1 MTLGML
7 IMKRKTH
14 STLRRRSSSEVH
26 NSSSGFGCQMISY
39 SFHGRRIRVGLIC
52 DYLAIG
58 GQERVILNVLKGMDL
73 SRFEPFVYAFRGGAL
88 AAEVKALGI
97 PLTLGSQKD
106 PLSWVRGWSEEDQR
120 EKTAYRE
127 QLSTALRRDRIDA
140 VLIFAW
146 HDGIEAARHA
156 EVPVLIE
163 RLDGPSLLAKVPD
176 KSAFDKVICQS
187 ATIRASLFERA
198 AEFGLSTDRIEL
210 IYPGIDLE
218 RFDPRRYDKASER
231 SKLGLCRSEIVI
243 GYIGR
248 LNAGKNIELLMR
260 AVAKINTNYL
270 GQSFR
275 LLIMGPDDGALA
287 SLQALQAKHSL
298 LQERVLFVEPHENV
312 APVMAALDVFAITS
326 KSEGIPNV
334 ILEAMAMG
342 LPIVSTDVGS
352 IHEII
357 KRNGVLVLAPV
368 PELVAS
374 CLRDLIKQQQLRN
387 CMARNSLQIS
397 RRFGLRA
404 VIGQYE
410 DLIIDAL
417 MRASLRK

>member
-1 MTLGML
+1 MPKPKTLKLVAARQLNPWMRASLPGEA
-7 IMKRKTH
+7 I
-14 STLRRRSSSEVH
+14 
-26 NSSSGFGCQMISY
+26 
-39 SFHGRRIRVGLIC
+39 HGRRIRVGLIC

-58 GQERVILNVLKGMDL
+58 GQERAILSVLKGMNL
-73 SRFEPFVYAFRGGAL
+73 SCFEPFVYAFRGGAL

-97 PLTLGSQKD
+97 QLTLGSQKD
-106 PLSWVRGWSEEDQR
+106 PLSWIQGWTEEDQR
-120 EKTAYRE
+120 EKIAYRE
-127 QLSTALRRDRIDA
+127 QLSAALRRDRIDA

-146 HDGIEAARHA
+146 PDGIEAARRA

-176 KSAFDKVICQS
+176 KSVFDKVICVS
-187 ATIRASLFERA
+187 ATIRTSLFERA

-218 RFDPRRYDKASER
+218 RFNPRLYDKASER
-231 SKLGLCRSEIVI
+231 SKLGLRRGEIVI

-248 LNAGKNIELLMR
+248 LNAGKNVELLMR

-270 GQSFR
+270 GRSLR

-287 SLQALQAKHSL
+287 SLQALQAKYPL
-298 LQERVLFVEPHENV
+298 LKERVLFVGPHENV

-342 LPIVSTDVGS
+342 LPIVSTNVGS
-352 IHEII
+352 VHEVI
-357 KRNGVLVLAPV
+357 KRNGVLVPAPV

-374 CLRDLIKQQQLRN
+374 CLLDLIKQRQLRK
-387 CMARNSLQIS
+387 CMARNSLQLS
-397 RRFGLRA
+397 RRFELRA
-404 VIGQYE
+404 VIRQYE
-410 DLIIDAL
+410 GLIIDSL
-417 MRASLRK
+417 KRASLRN

>member
-1 MTLGML
+1 MPKPKTLKLTTAKQPDPWMRALLPNAG
-7 IMKRKTH
+7 IHR
-14 STLRRRSSSEVH
+14 
-26 NSSSGFGCQMISY
+26 
-39 SFHGRRIRVGLIC
+39 RRIRVGLIC

-58 GQERVILNVLKGMDL
+58 GQERVILNILKGMDL

-97 PLTLGSQKD
+97 QLTLGSQKD
-106 PLSWVRGWSEEDQR
+106 PLSWVRGWTKEDQH
-120 EKTAYRE
+120 EKIAYRK
-127 QLSTALRRDRIDA
+127 QLCAALRRDRIDA
-140 VLIFAW
+140 VVIFAW
-146 HDGIEAARHA
+146 PDGIEAARHA

-176 KSAFDKVICQS
+176 KSVFDKVICES
-187 ATIRASLFERA
+187 ATIRTTLFERA

-218 RFDPRRYDKASER
+218 RFNPRLYDKAFER
-231 SKLGLCRSEIVI
+231 SKLGLCCGDIVI

-248 LNAGKNIELLMR
+248 LNAGKNVELLMR

-270 GQSFR
+270 GRSPR

-287 SLQALQAKHSL
+287 SLKVLQSKDPL
-298 LQERVLFVEPHENV
+298 LQERVLFVEPRENI
-312 APVMAALDVFAITS
+312 APVLAALDVFAITS

-334 ILEAMAMG
+334 ILEAMAMA

-352 IHEII
+352 IHEVIN
-357 KRNGVLVLAPV
+357 RNGVLVPAPA
-368 PELVAS
+368 PELFAS
-374 CLRDLIKQQQLRN
+374 CLRDLIKQRRLRES
-387 CMARNSLQIS
+387 MARNSFRIS

-410 DLIIDAL
+410 NLIIKAL
-417 MRASLRK
+417 RHAPFRK